1 MYPALYLEYLAH
13 FHGTRDYFE
22 CHEVLEEH
30 WKNTTPRSRQ
40 SVWVLLIQT
49 AVAMYHD
56 RRGNQNGAA
65 TLLKRCI
72 NNLPS
77 QRESLLH
84 LGLDPAHLEKQL
96 AAELSRVR
104 SGQPYV
110 SWNFCIVDP
119 QLLQD
124 VQYLCQK
131 WGVVFG
137 SPSRM
142 SDDNLIHKHKRR
154 R

>member
-1 MYPALYLEYLAH
+1 MYPSHYLEYLAH

-30 WKNTTPRSRQ
+30 WKNTDPGNRQ

-65 TLLKRCI
+65 TLLKRCVHHM
-72 NNLPS
+72 PS
-77 QRESLLH
+77 QRESLVH
-84 LGLDPAHLEKQL
+84 LGLDPVHMEEKL
-96 AAELSRVR
+96 SSELSRVR
-104 SGQPYV
+104 SGEPYV
-110 SWNFCIVDP
+110 SWNFSITDP
-119 QLLQD
+119 QLSQD
-124 VQYLCQK
+124 VGEICK
-131 WGVVFG
+131 RWGVDFG

-142 SDDNLIHKHKRR
+142 EDERLIHKHKRR